1 MNEKMLVSYYDIKPD
16 IKILTI
22 KGLIDTTTTDEIK
35 RALNS
40 ILRKDCYKI
49 IVDLAN
55 AEYISSSGWNIFL
68 SKIEKIRANGGDIKL
83 ACMQSDVFE
92 VYELLEL
99 KHILNA
105 FSNIQEAVSDFN
117 SSNGKGIFQ

>member
-1 MNEKMLVSYYDIKPD
+1 MLVSYYDIKPD